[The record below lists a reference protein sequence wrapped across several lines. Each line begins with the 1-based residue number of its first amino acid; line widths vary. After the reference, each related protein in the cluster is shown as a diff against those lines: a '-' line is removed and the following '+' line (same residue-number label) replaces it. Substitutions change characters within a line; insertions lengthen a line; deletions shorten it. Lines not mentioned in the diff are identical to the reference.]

1 MLGFTNYLLIM
12 SMQNMVKGNKKI
24 KHFYLNFFLNL
35 PKMEG
40 ASPFLI
46 RPPGGSTQRPIETAR
61 LWSFW
66 VIRFNWEI
74 EAARRQTDEEASQ

>member
-12 SMQNMVKGNKKI
+12 STQNMVKI
-24 KHFYLNFFLNL
+24 KHFYLNFLLNL